1 MLKDIRTIT
10 HSSELEI
17 YGPNDVAKAPAYAKF
32 FRMSDVICFAE
43 EVKKKEADLIKT
55 LFYQISILS
64 HYDYFKEKL
73 WKKVEGFKKK
83 DEAEVIIA
91 FASALLQ
98 NKGIY
103 TQPCGCALCSFD
115 WKQEDLEDYF
125 NEYKPVFADYNKWCM
140 AQR

>member
-1 MLKDIRTIT
+1 MLKDIRTLT

-17 YGPNDVAKAPAYAKF
+17 YEPKDIAKAPSYAKF
-32 FRMSDVICFAE
+32 FRMSDVINFAE
-43 EVKKKEADLIKT
+43 VVKQKEEGVIKT

-64 HYDYFKEKL
+64 HYDYFKKKL

-91 FASALLQ
+91 FASALLRD
-98 NKGIY
+98 KGIY

-115 WKQEDLEDYF
+115 WKQEDLEGYF
-125 NEYKPVFADYNKWCM
+125 KEYKPVFEDYNKWWM